1 LTDWIVTDWIVTD
14 WIDMQPGVRRRTLA
28 VGESLMQMVVTL
40 AAGSS
45 LAAHAHQNEQ
55 MAHVVSGRLILTM
68 DGIPHECGPG
78 ETVVVAGGI
87 PHSAEALENMVVL
100 DTFSP
105 PRFDLLTQDEQ
116 HRKEQQDTHA

>member
-1 LTDWIVTDWIVTD
+1 MNEWSLNEWNEWIE
-14 WIDMQPGVRRRTLA
+14 MQPGVRRRTLA

-45 LAAHAHQNEQ
+45 LPAHAHQNEQ
-55 MAHVVSGRLILTM
+55 MAHVVSGRLILTI
-68 DGIPHECGPG
+68 DGVPHECGPG
-78 ETVVVAGGI
+78 ETLVIAGGI
-87 PHSAEALENMVVL
+87 PHSAQVQEDTVVL

-105 PRFDLLTQDEQ
+105 PRFDLLAEDEQ